1 MRMPSIGPVELGIIL
16 LIILVIFVLVSRL
29 RARR

>member
-1 MRMPSIGPVELGIIL
+1 MPSIGPVELVIIL
-16 LIILVIFVLVSRL
+16 LIILVIVVLVSRL